1 MRQYLSGISTS
12 IHPYPSSLCPT
23 QPASLQSRCG
33 NGLARDGG
41 GGSAKGGEELIIRIF
56 AATAASI
63 FSPSPSGSGTSTP
76 LSTNVAH
83 SSTRSWTTT
92 TFGQVNPLPKPGTGV
107 STAARVSKEQARRGL
122 YSRFM
127 RGKVVV
133 PESESESERSD
144 GEGKDKAE
152 RSEGMGK
159 GKGETRGADEIKEG
173 VAGPS
178 TPMIEEVV
186 SSKKSKGKGKEVG
199 GETKEEK
206 RVRKAEK
213 AKRKEEKEAR
223 RATKSQVDE
232 GSSPIDDEKEGKTSR
247 KRKDLD
253 LEGDGVGKVKKVK
266 KEKKEKVSP
275 NGDGL
280 EAEEGVKKEKVKKE
294 KKKKEK
300 IGGTS

>member
-1 MRQYLSGISTS
+1 MEVKEKL
-12 IHPYPSSLCPT
+12 IH
-23 QPASLQSRCG
+23 
-33 NGLARDGG
+33 
-41 GGSAKGGEELIIRIF
+41 RIF

-76 LSTNVAH
+76 LSTSAAH

-133 PESESESERSD
+133 PESESESERS
-144 GEGKDKAE
+144 EAQAE
-152 RSEGMGK
+152 RIEGK
-159 GKGETRGADEIKEG
+159 GKGVNGIKQE
-173 VAGPS
+173 VEAGPS
-178 TPMIEEVV
+178 TPMIEEIAP
-186 SSKKSKGKGKEVG
+186 SKKSKGKGKETK
-199 GETKEEK
+199 GEESKEEK
-206 RVRKAEK
+206 RIRKAEK

-223 RATKSQVDE
+223 RTTKSQVE
-232 GSSPIDDEKEGKTSR
+232 GGITSIDGEDGEKSGR

-253 LEGDGVGKVKKVK
+253 LGEDEVGKVKKVK
-266 KEKKEKVSP
+266 KEKKEKGAP